1 MHTDHWYKV
10 LSNKIPFKLKQI
22 NINKIWLDLEP
33 YSLGYEIIFFGSY
46 LYDRSM
52 YNQLIKLLVI
62 TIISGTSIFIGI
74 HTATQSLP
82 TDAGVFTLS

>member
-10 LSNKIPFKLKQI
+10 LSNKIPFELKQI

-52 YNQLIKLLVI
+52 HNQLIKLLVI

-74 HTATQSLP
+74 HPATQSLP
-82 TDAGVFTLS
+82 TDACVFTLS